1 VIGCGQPPAIA
12 ACTRREHSTTDYMES
27 LIPPSVLSW
36 NDKDGNCLPSDRPG
50 RWMAFRRKLTAPLM
64 SGMGQGRQFGP
75 RRGTAGLPSITE
87 NALPYGSSPLP
98 PAPAP
103 LETSASTAPVAPC
116 GGSSHLASAGTV
128 LGKSSPNGAYKRPI
142 AIQQLAKFIHQVTSA
157 GGLHSVVGMPCAWSG
172 KWYNC
177 RGGGPDGSSG
187 ITAGLRRRPRNAAD
201 QNPPKPKWAIGSMG
215 MVCRHDEIE
224 LNRPVPPAPK
234 RRQLEG
240 SQPRGCILSCDSDGT
255 YTRASA
261 TWPMSGETA
270 VPGAARTRD

>member
-1 VIGCGQPPAIA
+1 MHAARALDDRLDGELHPAVGAELERQRRQLSPIRPARSVDGFPKETDGSAHVRNGSRA
-12 ACTRREHSTTDYMES
+12 AVH
-27 LIPPSVLSW
+27 
-36 NDKDGNCLPSDRPG
+36 
-50 RWMAFRRKLTAPLM
+50 
-64 SGMGQGRQFGP
+64 P
-75 RRGTAGLPSITE
+75 RRGTAGLPSIAE
-87 NALPYGSSPLP
+87 NAQPYGSSPLP

-103 LETSASTAPVAPC
+103 LETSASTAPAAPC
-116 GGSSHLASAGTV
+116 GRSSHLASAGTV
-128 LGKSSPNGAYKRPI
+128 LGKSSPNGAYKPAI
-142 AIQQLAKFIHQVTSA
+142 AIQQLAKFIHQLTSA
-157 GGLHSVVGMPCAWSG
+157 DGLHWVVGMPCAWSG

-177 RGGGPDGSSG
+177 RGSGPDGSSG

-201 QNPPKPKWAIGSMG
+201 QNPPKPKSAIGSMG